1 MERGFKSRC
10 EEISRHLRLELGL
23 SSTAPITVERLA
35 TYLDVS
41 VWSLSEIGL
50 SEEDLRQLVDVDGTS
65 WSAITVSV
73 FDKYAVVFNPTHSD
87 GRHSSNVMHEL
98 SHLVLGHDPTTMFF
112 IGEGELALRG
122 YNSDIEEEADW
133 LAGTLLL
140 PRDAL
145 VHIRKLRMPD
155 EQARMIYN
163 VSNRMLNYRLR
174 MTGVDRQFGHRSRKR
189 RAQ

>member
-23 SSTAPITVERLA
+23 KVTAPLTTERLA
-35 TYLDVS
+35 THLDVS
-41 VWSLSEIGL
+41 VWSVSEIGL
-50 SEEDLRQLVDVDGTS
+50 SEEDLSQLVDVDGQS

-112 IGEGELALRG
+112 VEEGELALRG
-122 YNSDIEEEADW
+122 YNSDTEEEADW
-133 LAGTLLL
+133 LAGALLL

-145 VHIRKLRMPD
+145 VHIRKMRMPD
-155 EQARMIYN
+155 EQACMIYK
-163 VSNRMLNYRLR
+163 VSNRMLKYRLD
-174 MTGVDRQFGHRSRKR
+174 MTGVNRQFGRWHRRKRSR
-189 RAQ
+189 